1 MAKTFGIQPLF
12 AWWNVVPGVAQTAFY
27 RYAPPTWELA
37 FIVLSAFGIDALDIR
52 AVRSSGPVLSAVAA
66 LVVGAGFLL
75 TYGAKLWPQIGSVP
89 GLNAWALISVDWS
102 LTAAMA
108 ATLLLA
114 NNRRRWKVYTISGIL
129 MFDSSLL
136 FIIPTLSNVRGGQ
149 VDRPAIA
156 FLQRNIGLQRFYTL
170 GPIQPNYGAYFR
182 IGSINHNYLP
192 VPELWVNWVH
202 SRVGRRRRPGDVYG
216 DLSSVPRS
224 AEHRGRIATPS

>member
-1 MAKTFGIQPLF
+1 MLANIGGYSDIVILVVATYGLACRRDPLSWLLVGWIVLTMAKTFGIQPLF

-66 LVVGAGFLL
+66 LVVGTGFLL

-102 LTAAMA
+102 STAAMA

-114 NNRRRWKVYTISGIL
+114 NNRRRWKVYVISGIL
-129 MFDSSLL
+129 MFESSFLVHNPYAKQCKGWPSRSTGDCVLAEKYGVTALL
-136 FIIPTLSNVRGGQ
+136 YLRSDPAQLWRLFS
-149 VDRPAIA
+149 DRI
-156 FLQRNIGLQRFYTL
+156 Y
-170 GPIQPNYGAYFR
+170 
-182 IGSINHNYLP
+182 
-192 VPELWVNWVH
+192 
-202 SRVGRRRRPGDVYG
+202 
-216 DLSSVPRS
+216 
-224 AEHRGRIATPS
+224 